1 MSRKIEI
8 SKEGLYEMYIA
19 KNRTRN
25 DIATNFNCSLA
36 VIKKKLNEY
45 NIIKD
50 KKQAALSQ
58 QESMLKKYGVRF
70 SAQNKESIEKMKQ
83 TNLKKYG
90 ATCYLQSNEVK
101 DKIKQCYNVDNVFRL
116 DEIKEK
122 IKQTNLEKYGVENV
136 LSKESPIRKNVE
148 QTNLERYGNKVV
160 LKNTDIINKIK
171 ETKLEKYGTCNGIN
185 IALKVKELE
194 NKETLKEYL
203 KLQKEPT
210 LLSISKDLT
219 IPYSTVA
226 YFIDK
231 YELNHLVKYNTS
243 YLEEDFKKFL
253 DTLNIP
259 YKTHDRTVIK
269 PQELD
274 FYFPDYNLAIEF
286 NDIASHNSTLGY
298 ITSEVKP
305 KDYHYN
311 KSKACEEVGVR
322 LIHIYEYEWF
332 NERQRPIL
340 ENIITGAL
348 GLNKTI
354 YARKC
359 NIVIK
364 PSKEMRDFFNTNNIQ
379 GFRPGKFAICLEYD
393 GRIVM
398 AYMMGSAYFG
408 KGKYE
413 WEVIRGA
420 TELGINVVGGAS
432 KIWKYFIDNYNPNN
446 CVYYIDYNY
455 FNGNSMKNIPN
466 MQFIK
471 TQLSFK
477 NYFVE
482 TKEVK
487 NRNPYKHK
495 EIAELY
501 KEGKVIQI
509 YNAGTKVYLWTK
521 SKE

>member
-1 MSRKIEI
+1 MIKCMVCGKEFKQLNGHLKQHSLTPKEYCETYNVSSTLSDESRNKISDSVKKTGKHRTWTEEQRQQASIKFSERMKGNTPHNKLDTNKAQELFDNYIPGKIKVI
-8 SKEGLYEMYIA
+8 SYTNSTKVTYKCLSCNTEYTKAIHNIKSCYCAKCLKEPR
-19 KNRTRN
+19 KNTWNKISPEEFR
-25 DIATNFNCSLA
+25 TNFN
-36 VIKKKLNEY
+36 KLVGDEY
-45 NIIKD
+45 
-50 KKQAALSQ
+50 
-58 QESMLKKYGVRF
+58 
-70 SAQNKESIEKMKQ
+70 
-83 TNLKKYG
+83 
-90 ATCYLQSNEVK
+90 
-101 DKIKQCYNVDNVFRL
+101 
-116 DEIKEK
+116 
-122 IKQTNLEKYGVENV
+122 
-136 LSKESPIRKNVE
+136 
-148 QTNLERYGNKVV
+148 
-160 LKNTDIINKIK
+160 
-171 ETKLEKYGTCNGIN
+171 
-185 IALKVKELE
+185 
-194 NKETLKEYL
+194 
-203 KLQKEPT
+203 T
-210 LLSISKDLT
+210 LLSEYTKAEDKITIKHNTCGHIWDVTARQFYSVGSRCPHCAKLT
-219 IPYSTVA
+219 SNQEKSLLD
-226 YFIDK
+226 FIK
-231 YELNHLVKYNTS
+231 SIYNGPII
-243 YLEEDFKKFL
+243 ENER
-253 DTLNIP
+253 TLI
-259 YKTHDRTVIK
+259 Y

-274 FYFPDYNLAIEF
+274 IYLPEKKLAFEYNGTFWHSAR
-286 NDIASHNSTLGY
+286 Y
-298 ITSEVKP
+298 
-305 KDYHYN
+305 KDSKYHYN
-311 KSKACEEVGVR
+311 KSKACEEAGVR

-379 GFRPGKFAICLEYD
+379 GFRPGKFAICLEYE

-432 KIWKYFIDNYNPNN
+432 KIWNYFIENYKPNT

-455 FNGNSMKNIPN
+455 FNGNSMKNLPN

-471 TQLSFK
+471 TQVSFK
-477 NYFVE
+477 NYFVD

-509 YNAGTKVYLWTK
+509 YNAGTKVYLWTN
-521 SKE
+521 SEE